1 LDPSSPSAC
10 VSKKWEKWENQNL
23 IFEDRGD
30 MGKIPPEI
38 KIYRFPDRFPT
49 VSLVGKWENNNSP
62 LIVTEGRANSLVGN
76 LIQLDQTY
84 QRQPHEKTNI
94 CDLMVQ
100 KNPARISSFIPSGP
114 AIFLS

>member
-1 LDPSSPSAC
+1 VC

-49 VSLVGKWENNNSP
+49 VSLVGN
-62 LIVTEGRANSLVGN
+62 G
-76 LIQLDQTY
+76 
-84 QRQPHEKTNI
+84 KTI
-94 CDLMVQ
+94 IH
-100 KNPARISSFIPSGP
+100 R
-114 AIFLS
+114 